1 MNKYKVIILSL
12 LISFM
17 GASCE
22 DWLYDNVNEDAAH
35 EVLPQQVLPV
45 VLFYSAQ
52 LQFDH
57 AEYGAYLTQTL
68 TTGGRNQTSSF
79 AYKSGWGDF
88 LTMNRHPQWRR
99 HFYDIGVNA
108 KEIIDEA
115 HEAQAWNLELIGRTL
130 RLMSTQM
137 TTDLFGDMPRSEA
150 YESNSPHY
158 DTQESIYEWM
168 NQEIEELIGMYE
180 DPTYTEAATNI
191 PIDQSID
198 RVFAGDL
205 NKWKHY
211 TYALKARLL
220 LRKLPN
226 WENNAA
232 TCQAIITAVNRA
244 LEGWEDVLYRFDG
257 GNGAQNSPWG
267 EAFGSTEQGGLGW
280 EGRGNMLNSA
290 VPTKY
295 FMENIL
301 GVFESHNNL
310 KGWAE
315 DPRILAFM
323 SARPGPS
330 GTSDSGTEMRYLDT
344 NIGMDVSY
352 KVDNYP
358 TLFPEVDGKKVS
370 VYTQNTGYVPLFLEE
385 ELLLIKAE
393 ATYWSG
399 DKPTARSLTMQAA
412 EINFDRFN
420 LSSIYGSSYTRY
432 RNNYLG
438 NETGTGN
445 YVTTYFPADGFNI
458 GHIMRQKYVCL
469 YLQPEQ
475 WTDMRRYNYSCE
487 ENGIQYDN
495 TYVYPGLKR
504 PNNIYEAHWGDD
516 PKAWIN
522 RINYDPETEEKYN
535 KAELERLGAY
545 KNYQWL
551 RKPMIWQKIEKNRSI
566 TTNNNTR
573 YEKQSKNSVSSA
585 GNRRII
591 GLRNQRPCKRLGRL
605 GTTNR
610 IRLLGAERCRER
622 R

>member
-22 DWLYDNVNEDAAH
+22 DWLYDNINEDAAH

-115 HEAQAWNLELIGRTL
+115 HEAQAWNLELISRTL

-330 GTSDSGTEMRYLDT
+330 GTSDSSTEMRYLDT

-522 RINYDPETEEKYN
+522 RINYDPETEEKYH

-551 RKPMIWQKIEKNRSI
+551 RKPMIWQ
-566 TTNNNTR
+566 
-573 YEKQSKNSVSSA
+573 
-585 GNRRII
+585 
-591 GLRNQRPCKRLGRL
+591 
-605 GTTNR
+605 
-610 IRLLGAERCRER
+610 
-622 R
+622 

>member
-99 HFYDIGVNA
+99 HFYDIGVDA

-301 GVFESHNNL
+301 GVFESHSNL

-551 RKPMIWQKIEKNRSI
+551 RKPMIWQ
-566 TTNNNTR
+566 
-573 YEKQSKNSVSSA
+573 
-585 GNRRII
+585 
-591 GLRNQRPCKRLGRL
+591 
-605 GTTNR
+605 
-610 IRLLGAERCRER
+610 
-622 R
+622 

>member
-232 TCQAIITAVNRA
+232 TCQAIISAGILA
-244 LEGWEDVLYRFDG
+244 LEVWEDVLYRFVG

-551 RKPMIWQKIEKNRSI
+551 RKPMIWQ
-566 TTNNNTR
+566 
-573 YEKQSKNSVSSA
+573 
-585 GNRRII
+585 
-591 GLRNQRPCKRLGRL
+591 
-605 GTTNR
+605 
-610 IRLLGAERCRER
+610 
-622 R
+622 

>member
-198 RVFAGDL
+198 RIFAGDL

-399 DKPTARSLTMQAA
+399 DKPTARSLTMQAV

-551 RKPMIWQKIEKNRSI
+551 RKPMIWQ
-566 TTNNNTR
+566 
-573 YEKQSKNSVSSA
+573 
-585 GNRRII
+585 
-591 GLRNQRPCKRLGRL
+591 
-605 GTTNR
+605 
-610 IRLLGAERCRER
+610 
-622 R
+622 

>member
-108 KEIIDEA
+108 KEIIDET

-198 RVFAGDL
+198 RVFAVDL

-551 RKPMIWQKIEKNRSI
+551 RKPMIWQ
-566 TTNNNTR
+566 
-573 YEKQSKNSVSSA
+573 
-585 GNRRII
+585 
-591 GLRNQRPCKRLGRL
+591 
-605 GTTNR
+605 
-610 IRLLGAERCRER
+610 
-622 R
+622 

>member
-108 KEIIDEA
+108 KEIIDET

-310 KGWAE
+310 RGWAE

-551 RKPMIWQKIEKNRSI
+551 RKPMIWQ
-566 TTNNNTR
+566 
-573 YEKQSKNSVSSA
+573 
-585 GNRRII
+585 
-591 GLRNQRPCKRLGRL
+591 
-605 GTTNR
+605 
-610 IRLLGAERCRER
+610 
-622 R
+622 

>member
-1 MNKYKVIILSL
+1 
-12 LISFM
+12 
-17 GASCE
+17 
-22 DWLYDNVNEDAAH
+22 
-35 EVLPQQVLPV
+35 
-45 VLFYSAQ
+45 
-52 LQFDH
+52 
-57 AEYGAYLTQTL
+57 
-68 TTGGRNQTSSF
+68 
-79 AYKSGWGDF
+79 
-88 LTMNRHPQWRR
+88 
-99 HFYDIGVNA
+99 
-108 KEIIDEA
+108 
-115 HEAQAWNLELIGRTL
+115 
-130 RLMSTQM
+130 
-137 TTDLFGDMPRSEA
+137 
-150 YESNSPHY
+150 
-158 DTQESIYEWM
+158 
-168 NQEIEELIGMYE
+168 
-180 DPTYTEAATNI
+180 
-191 PIDQSID
+191 
-198 RVFAGDL
+198 
-205 NKWKHY
+205 
-211 TYALKARLL
+211 
-220 LRKLPN
+220 
-226 WENNAA
+226 
-232 TCQAIITAVNRA
+232 
-244 LEGWEDVLYRFDG
+244 
-257 GNGAQNSPWG
+257 
-267 EAFGSTEQGGLGW
+267 
-280 EGRGNMLNSA
+280 
-290 VPTKY
+290 
-295 FMENIL
+295 MENIL

-370 VYTQNTGYVPLFLEE
+370 VYTQNTGYVPLVLEE

-551 RKPMIWQKIEKNRSI
+551 RKPMIWQ
-566 TTNNNTR
+566 
-573 YEKQSKNSVSSA
+573 
-585 GNRRII
+585 
-591 GLRNQRPCKRLGRL
+591 
-605 GTTNR
+605 
-610 IRLLGAERCRER
+610 
-622 R
+622 

>member
-22 DWLYDNVNEDAAH
+22 DWLYDNINEDAAH

-115 HEAQAWNLELIGRTL
+115 HEAQAWNLELISRTL

-168 NQEIEELIGMYE
+168 NQEIEKMIGMYE

-330 GTSDSGTEMRYLDT
+330 GTSDSSTEMRYLDT

-551 RKPMIWQKIEKNRSI
+551 RKPMIWQ
-566 TTNNNTR
+566 
-573 YEKQSKNSVSSA
+573 
-585 GNRRII
+585 
-591 GLRNQRPCKRLGRL
+591 
-605 GTTNR
+605 
-610 IRLLGAERCRER
+610 
-622 R
+622 

>member
-68 TTGGRNQTSSF
+68 PTGGRNQTSSF

-551 RKPMIWQKIEKNRSI
+551 RKPMIWQ
-566 TTNNNTR
+566 
-573 YEKQSKNSVSSA
+573 
-585 GNRRII
+585 
-591 GLRNQRPCKRLGRL
+591 
-605 GTTNR
+605 
-610 IRLLGAERCRER
+610 
-622 R
+622 

>member
-158 DTQESIYEWM
+158 DTQDSIYEWM

-551 RKPMIWQKIEKNRSI
+551 RKPMIWQ
-566 TTNNNTR
+566 
-573 YEKQSKNSVSSA
+573 
-585 GNRRII
+585 
-591 GLRNQRPCKRLGRL
+591 
-605 GTTNR
+605 
-610 IRLLGAERCRER
+610 
-622 R
+622 

>member
-68 TTGGRNQTSSF
+68 TTGGCNQTSSF

-137 TTDLFGDMPRSEA
+137 TTDVFGDMPRSEA

-198 RVFAGDL
+198 RIFAGDL

-551 RKPMIWQKIEKNRSI
+551 RKPMIWQ
-566 TTNNNTR
+566 
-573 YEKQSKNSVSSA
+573 
-585 GNRRII
+585 
-591 GLRNQRPCKRLGRL
+591 
-605 GTTNR
+605 
-610 IRLLGAERCRER
+610 
-622 R
+622 

>member
-88 LTMNRHPQWRR
+88 LTMNRPPQWRR

-198 RVFAGDL
+198 RIFAGDL

-551 RKPMIWQKIEKNRSI
+551 RKPMIWQ
-566 TTNNNTR
+566 
-573 YEKQSKNSVSSA
+573 
-585 GNRRII
+585 
-591 GLRNQRPCKRLGRL
+591 
-605 GTTNR
+605 
-610 IRLLGAERCRER
+610 
-622 R
+622 

>member
-198 RVFAGDL
+198 RIFAGDL

-535 KAELERLGAY
+535 KAELERLGAC

-551 RKPMIWQKIEKNRSI
+551 RKPMIWQ
-566 TTNNNTR
+566 
-573 YEKQSKNSVSSA
+573 
-585 GNRRII
+585 
-591 GLRNQRPCKRLGRL
+591 
-605 GTTNR
+605 
-610 IRLLGAERCRER
+610 
-622 R
+622 

>member
-22 DWLYDNVNEDAAH
+22 DWLYDNINEDAAH

-115 HEAQAWNLELIGRTL
+115 HEAQAWNLELISRTL

-257 GNGAQNSPWG
+257 GNGAPHSPWG

-551 RKPMIWQKIEKNRSI
+551 RKPMIWQ
-566 TTNNNTR
+566 
-573 YEKQSKNSVSSA
+573 
-585 GNRRII
+585 
-591 GLRNQRPCKRLGRL
+591 
-605 GTTNR
+605 
-610 IRLLGAERCRER
+610 
-622 R
+622 

>member
-130 RLMSTQM
+130 RLMFTQM

-551 RKPMIWQKIEKNRSI
+551 RKPMIWQ
-566 TTNNNTR
+566 
-573 YEKQSKNSVSSA
+573 
-585 GNRRII
+585 
-591 GLRNQRPCKRLGRL
+591 
-605 GTTNR
+605 
-610 IRLLGAERCRER
+610 
-622 R
+622 

>member
-1 MNKYKVIILSL
+1 MKFCPNRYCLSCCSTRL
-12 LISFM
+12 NF
-17 GASCE
+17 
-22 DWLYDNVNEDAAH
+22 N
-35 EVLPQQVLPV
+35 
-45 VLFYSAQ
+45 
-52 LQFDH
+52 

-551 RKPMIWQKIEKNRSI
+551 RKPMIWQ
-566 TTNNNTR
+566 
-573 YEKQSKNSVSSA
+573 
-585 GNRRII
+585 
-591 GLRNQRPCKRLGRL
+591 
-605 GTTNR
+605 
-610 IRLLGAERCRER
+610 
-622 R
+622 

>member
-137 TTDLFGDMPRSEA
+137 TTDQFGDMPRSEA

-330 GTSDSGTEMRYLDT
+330 GTSDSSTEMRYLDT

-551 RKPMIWQKIEKNRSI
+551 RKPMIWQ
-566 TTNNNTR
+566 
-573 YEKQSKNSVSSA
+573 
-585 GNRRII
+585 
-591 GLRNQRPCKRLGRL
+591 
-605 GTTNR
+605 
-610 IRLLGAERCRER
+610 
-622 R
+622 

>member
-130 RLMSTQM
+130 RLMSTQV

-551 RKPMIWQKIEKNRSI
+551 RKPMIWQ
-566 TTNNNTR
+566 
-573 YEKQSKNSVSSA
+573 
-585 GNRRII
+585 
-591 GLRNQRPCKRLGRL
+591 
-605 GTTNR
+605 
-610 IRLLGAERCRER
+610 
-622 R
+622 

>member
-1 MNKYKVIILSL
+1 MNKYKAIILSL

-115 HEAQAWNLELIGRTL
+115 HEAQAWNLELIVRTL

-180 DPTYTEAATNI
+180 DPTYTEAVTNI

-551 RKPMIWQKIEKNRSI
+551 RKPMIWQ
-566 TTNNNTR
+566 
-573 YEKQSKNSVSSA
+573 
-585 GNRRII
+585 
-591 GLRNQRPCKRLGRL
+591 
-605 GTTNR
+605 
-610 IRLLGAERCRER
+610 
-622 R
+622 

>member
-412 EINFDRFN
+412 EINFDRFK

-551 RKPMIWQKIEKNRSI
+551 RKPMIWQ
-566 TTNNNTR
+566 
-573 YEKQSKNSVSSA
+573 
-585 GNRRII
+585 
-591 GLRNQRPCKRLGRL
+591 
-605 GTTNR
+605 
-610 IRLLGAERCRER
+610 
-622 R
+622 

>member
-301 GVFESHNNL
+301 GVFESHSNL

-344 NIGMDVSY
+344 NIGMNVSY

-551 RKPMIWQKIEKNRSI
+551 RKPMIWQ
-566 TTNNNTR
+566 
-573 YEKQSKNSVSSA
+573 
-585 GNRRII
+585 
-591 GLRNQRPCKRLGRL
+591 
-605 GTTNR
+605 
-610 IRLLGAERCRER
+610 
-622 R
+622 

>member
-522 RINYDPETEEKYN
+522 RINYDPATEEKYN

-551 RKPMIWQKIEKNRSI
+551 RKPMIWQ
-566 TTNNNTR
+566 
-573 YEKQSKNSVSSA
+573 
-585 GNRRII
+585 
-591 GLRNQRPCKRLGRL
+591 
-605 GTTNR
+605 
-610 IRLLGAERCRER
+610 
-622 R
+622 

>member
-551 RKPMIWQKIEKNRSI
+551 RKLMIWQ
-566 TTNNNTR
+566 
-573 YEKQSKNSVSSA
+573 
-585 GNRRII
+585 
-591 GLRNQRPCKRLGRL
+591 
-605 GTTNR
+605 
-610 IRLLGAERCRER
+610 
-622 R
+622 

>member
-370 VYTQNTGYVPLFLEE
+370 VYTQNTGYVHLFLEE

-551 RKPMIWQKIEKNRSI
+551 RKPMIWQ
-566 TTNNNTR
+566 
-573 YEKQSKNSVSSA
+573 
-585 GNRRII
+585 
-591 GLRNQRPCKRLGRL
+591 
-605 GTTNR
+605 
-610 IRLLGAERCRER
+610 
-622 R
+622 

>member
-1 MNKYKVIILSL
+1 MNKYKAIILSL

-79 AYKSGWGDF
+79 AYKSGWRDF

-551 RKPMIWQKIEKNRSI
+551 RKPMIWQ
-566 TTNNNTR
+566 
-573 YEKQSKNSVSSA
+573 
-585 GNRRII
+585 
-591 GLRNQRPCKRLGRL
+591 
-605 GTTNR
+605 
-610 IRLLGAERCRER
+610 
-622 R
+622 

>member
-545 KNYQWL
+545 KNHQWL
-551 RKPMIWQKIEKNRSI
+551 RKPMIWQ
-566 TTNNNTR
+566 
-573 YEKQSKNSVSSA
+573 
-585 GNRRII
+585 
-591 GLRNQRPCKRLGRL
+591 
-605 GTTNR
+605 
-610 IRLLGAERCRER
+610 
-622 R
+622 

>member
-35 EVLPQQVLPV
+35 EVLPQQVLLV

-310 KGWAE
+310 RGWAE

-551 RKPMIWQKIEKNRSI
+551 RKPMIWQ
-566 TTNNNTR
+566 
-573 YEKQSKNSVSSA
+573 
-585 GNRRII
+585 
-591 GLRNQRPCKRLGRL
+591 
-605 GTTNR
+605 
-610 IRLLGAERCRER
+610 
-622 R
+622 

>member
-180 DPTYTEAATNI
+180 DPTYTEVATNI

-551 RKPMIWQKIEKNRSI
+551 RKPMIWQ
-566 TTNNNTR
+566 
-573 YEKQSKNSVSSA
+573 
-585 GNRRII
+585 
-591 GLRNQRPCKRLGRL
+591 
-605 GTTNR
+605 
-610 IRLLGAERCRER
+610 
-622 R
+622 

>member
-115 HEAQAWNLELIGRTL
+115 HEAQAWNLELIGRTI

-551 RKPMIWQKIEKNRSI
+551 RKPMIWQ
-566 TTNNNTR
+566 
-573 YEKQSKNSVSSA
+573 
-585 GNRRII
+585 
-591 GLRNQRPCKRLGRL
+591 
-605 GTTNR
+605 
-610 IRLLGAERCRER
+610 
-622 R
+622 

>member
-79 AYKSGWGDF
+79 SYKSGWGDF

-551 RKPMIWQKIEKNRSI
+551 RKPMIWQ
-566 TTNNNTR
+566 
-573 YEKQSKNSVSSA
+573 
-585 GNRRII
+585 
-591 GLRNQRPCKRLGRL
+591 
-605 GTTNR
+605 
-610 IRLLGAERCRER
+610 
-622 R
+622 